1 MDYSPGI
8 IFQTGIINTDKANTL
23 TMNNQ
28 PIKSTDKGKGAGM
41 APQSTYV
48 SPQRIDIQEF
58 ITETQKKALEMG
70 LSQQEANKSAEG
82 ALSES

>member
-1 MDYSPGI
+1 MIKKQVCDVILARQSGMDYSPGI

-41 APQSTYV
+41 AP
-48 SPQRIDIQEF
+48 
-58 ITETQKKALEMG
+58 
-70 LSQQEANKSAEG
+70 
-82 ALSES
+82 